1 MEKLLSVAVIL
12 EKMAGNGFH
21 QVISKEDIS
30 TRGKICST
38 SSNKIFY

>member
-1 MEKLLSVAVIL
+1 MEKLLSVA
-12 EKMAGNGFH
+12 EKKKKMAGNGFH